1 MKKIFALSFL
11 SVFAIF
17 VAKASVDVQ
26 VPFKIINAYSV
37 FDFEDNFYETD
48 LAYFPLAWA
57 GPIRV
62 SYVFDR
68 NETKPFYF
76 SAGLSSYFWPMQTIC
91 VSGSAFFKLYEFK
104 NQNTLELLNV
114 LDLGY
119 AHSAWE
125 YFDADS
131 GNRTLAHYNYFCAGY
146 NLSLI
151 YRTSHF
157 LFGFGPRIEA
167 AFSKNSFMLYG
178 FELSVSYRFKSS
190 SKNLNFNFFS
200 TNSDDSTLPLGK
212 VQRSIKQTSL

>member
-1 MKKIFALSFL
+1 MKKIFTLSFL

-26 VPFKIINAYSV
+26 VPFKAINAYSV

-48 LAYFPLAWA
+48 FTYFPLPCA
-57 GPIRV
+57 GPIRI
-62 SYVFDR
+62 SYVFDKD
-68 NETKPFYF
+68 NSKPFYF
-76 SAGLSSYFWPMQTIC
+76 SVGLSSYVWPVQTIC
-91 VSGSAFFKLYEFK
+91 ASGGAFFRLYEFK
-104 NQNTLELLNV
+104 NQNSLELLNI

-157 LFGFGPRIEA
+157 LFGFGPRIDA

-178 FELSVSYRFKSS
+178 FELSVCYRFKGI
-190 SKNLNFNFFS
+190 SKN
-200 TNSDDSTLPLGK
+200 SDF
-212 VQRSIKQTSL
+212 